1 MKKEPKTLPQAI
13 KIIVGIYGKNVVND
27 VQMVNIMNDVVSLED
42 PAAIKSILRDVIK
55 MGYGRKMLA
64 INVPQ
69 EDYSLKVKAYS
80 KDISDSLG
88 YKEVMVQYILYSVA
102 YGIGICPSEPY
113 LKNIVKT
120 EKKATQASIIES
132 GKNEGKMSPSKA
144 FAVCVVVLIV
154 AGVLGFGYR
163 NSSTER
169 EEFEKKLFTGN
180 SLMSSGDYS
189 KAIVVLGEAYNNYN
203 AIGSGSYKEEALRKI
218 EGMIAKLV
226 KEGESDNK
234 TLNLAN
240 SALETVL
247 QFNLKDADKER
258 LKIKKEEVEKTISF
272 RVENGRNTLITTL
285 SANNGKL
292 DEGGNQ
298 LLESLLELAPN
309 DYWLNFIKK
318 KNNE

>member
-189 KAIVVLGEAYNNYN
+189 KAIVVWGEAYNNYN

-234 TLNLAN
+234 TLYLAN

>member
-69 EDYSLKVKAYS
+69 EDYRLKVKAYS

-132 GKNEGKMSPSKA
+132 GKYEGKMSPSKA

-189 KAIVVLGEAYNNYN
+189 KAIVVWGEAYNNYN

-218 EGMIAKLV
+218 EDMIAKLV

-234 TLNLAN
+234 TLYLAN

-292 DEGGNQ
+292 DKGGNQ